1 MNFMRLIHSFLML
14 GFLCCAHSVVAQNTK
29 STKKHYVTLINDSIL
44 LTGQD
49 RLNLDTDRIKTIN
62 VLKSD
67 AAEHYGENLGGI
79 VNITIE
85 NSPSFNLLSTK
96 QVNQLMGITK
106 DQPLYLNGKKMTDK
120 LWITYNPKT
129 VLSTIKVGQTTFVNV
144 ELIQ

>member
-1 MNFMRLIHSFLML
+1 ML
-14 GFLCCAHSVVAQNTK
+14 GFLCSAHSVVAQNTK

-85 NSPSFNLLSTK
+85 NSPSFKLLSTK